1 MVCTLDVPIRVLGI
15 VTSIIWVL
23 LIAVI
28 AISAYSRKDLSIQID
43 PPTPTFGQNHELIL
57 STSVRIN
64 NTGSSDLKELNL
76 TTQVFDPNGIELSKS
91 CSSVAVVPQHE
102 NVTIL
107 HNITLSVDKLLQN
120 DSQFLFEDSNLTMT
134 MFGGVSL
141 AGLLPSTIS
150 SNMTLPWGAP
160 LYNFSLG
167 KPQFSLFNNTHSLLT
182 IPISFENHAWFNV
195 AGNLKVGAYGTDNVV
210 QFEGQ
215 TDVNALAKCPYNDG
229 IELYAPVQTNG
240 ILAFSGGHFEVTFSS
255 DLCNYGPWVI
265 PFG

>member
-1 MVCTLDVPIRVLGI
+1 MVCALDVPIRVLGI

-28 AISAYSRKDLSIQID
+28 AFSAYSIKDLSIQVD
-43 PPTPTFGQNHELIL
+43 PPTPTLGQNHELIL
-57 STSVRIN
+57 STPVRIN

-76 TTQVFDPNGIELSKS
+76 TTQVFDPKGIEISKS
-91 CSSVAVVPQHE
+91 CSFVPVVSQHE
-102 NVTIL
+102 NITIL
-107 HNITLSVDKLLQN
+107 HNITLSINKLIQN
-120 DSQFLFEDSNLTMT
+120 DSQFLFEDSNLTVT
-134 MFGGVSL
+134 LYGGVSL

-167 KPQFSLFNNTHSLLT
+167 KPQFSLFNSTHSLLT
-182 IPISFENHAWFNV
+182 IPINFENHALFNV
-195 AGNLKVGAYGTDNVV
+195 AGILKVGTYSTDNVL

-215 TDVNALAKCPYNDG
+215 TDVNASAKYPYNDC
-229 IELYAPVQTNG
+229 IELYAPIPING

-255 DLCNYGPWVI
+255 DLCIYGPWVI